1 MYKYSTKMT
10 WLQHWIFVYTIRN
23 SAYVKFILIMFHDL
37 FLACILQIVTQ
48 HCNLISNGR
57 HYIAWPYLVGMSFCN
72 LYCVLCIYKNNIVKQ
87 NILCT
92 DYMIGL
98 PRPWQWVTS
107 QEKPCK
113 IIQEVLFV
121 IIYIFIHKHSIYIIG
136 TTITF
141 KSWWNN
147 IIYNI
152 YKLIVLKKGYTS

>member
-1 MYKYSTKMT
+1 
-10 WLQHWIFVYTIRN
+10 
-23 SAYVKFILIMFHDL
+23 MFHDL
-37 FLACILQIVTQ
+37 YLACILQNVIQ
-48 HCNLISNGR
+48 HCNLIWNGR
-57 HYIAWPYLVGMSFCN
+57 HYIAWPYLAGMSIYN
-72 LYCVLCIYKNNIVKQ
+72 LHCVLCLYKNNIVKR

-92 DYMIGL
+92 DYKIGL

-107 QEKPCK
+107 QEKPYK

-121 IIYIFIHKHSIYIIG
+121 IIYIFIHKHSIYNIG

>member
-1 MYKYSTKMT
+1 
-10 WLQHWIFVYTIRN
+10 
-23 SAYVKFILIMFHDL
+23 MFHDL
-37 FLACILQIVTQ
+37 FLACILQNVIQ

-57 HYIAWPYLVGMSFCN
+57 HYIAWPYLVGMSLCN
-72 LYCVLCIYKNNIVKQ
+72 LYCVLCIYKNNIVKR

-92 DYMIGL
+92 DYKIGLSLTIYSSIIHTVNNIFCVLTL
-98 PRPWQWVTS
+98 PRPWQWVTTQGKS
-107 QEKPCK
+107 YK

-121 IIYIFIHKHSIYIIG
+121 IIYIFIHKHSIYNIG

-152 YKLIVLKKGYTS
+152 CKLIVLKKGHKG